1 MDLLQIDLSIWMYM
15 RKQTKIVSRLEC
27 TNSTKSKIEHQ
38 KQIIKIKENLSNQQF
53 SFGID
58 CAVCL
63 LQALL

>member
-1 MDLLQIDLSIWMYM
+1 M

-53 SFGID
+53 TFGID